1 MAFTHLHVH
10 TEYSLLDGSSKI
22 GELAARAK
30 ELGMDSM
37 AITDHGVMYGVI
49 DFYRAARAA
58 GVKPIIGCE
67 VYVSPGSRFDRETV
81 HGEDRYYHLVLLAEN
96 NTGYQNLMKIVSKG
110 FVDGFYYKPR
120 IDEEVM
126 REYHEGII
134 ALSACLAGEVPRY
147 LEKGLY
153 EDAKAAAKRHLEIF
167 GDGNYFLELQDH
179 GIPMQRQVNQGIM
192 RLSKELNIPLV
203 ATNDCHYINAEDW
216 EAHDILLCIQTGK
229 KVSDENRMRY
239 EGGQYYVK
247 SEEEMRRLFPYAPEA
262 IENTHK
268 IAERCNVEIEFGV
281 TKLPRFDVPEGY
293 DSWGYLNYLCD
304 EGFAMRYPND
314 DGTLRARL
322 DYELGTI
329 KSMGYVDYFLIVWDF
344 INFAKS
350 HGIAV
355 GPGRGSAA
363 GSIVAYCLKITDIDP
378 IRYQLLFERF
388 LNPERVSMPDIDVDF
403 CFERRQE
410 VIEYVR
416 RKYGDDCVVQ
426 IVTFGTLAA
435 RGVIRDVGRVLD
447 MPYAQVDS
455 IAKMI
460 PQELNI
466 TIDKALTMNPELK
479 KAYEEQD
486 EIHYLID
493 MARRLEGLPRHT
505 SMHAAGVV
513 ISQKDV
519 YMPKLVGHSEEE
531 AEKVLQG
538 LDLTMQAEQKN
549 SDEVEKG
556 IVISQKEEPDTV
568 IPRFS
573 KVTVV
578 ISAGSDKVDLS
589 ELGLSGMTLETAV
602 RLLEGKNL
610 KADVREE
617 ASEEVA
623 SGTIIRYEPE
633 ETVALGSTVTF
644 YVSTGPEEEFVPVPN
659 LYGKTDAEAAAL
671 LSAAGLVT
679 GEVSKEY
686 DSMISAGHVISQGV
700 EAGTQVAPGDT
711 VDYTLS
717 LGPKAPKK
725 QFIASLDASYPLQV
739 SYGPGAASS
748 EIQILIRLK
757 QTVNGKVTYTKLA
770 EPKSYSA
777 DTTLNI
783 KLDRI
788 RGADGVQTG
797 EVEIVDLT
805 NNVVLTSYNVTFT
818 EVDG

>member
-293 DSWGYLNYLCD
+293 DSWGYLNHLCD

-403 CFERRQE
+403 CYERRQE
-410 VIEYVR
+410 VIDYV
-416 RKYGDDCVVQ
+416 
-426 IVTFGTLAA
+426 
-435 RGVIRDVGRVLD
+435 
-447 MPYAQVDS
+447 
-455 IAKMI
+455 
-460 PQELNI
+460 
-466 TIDKALTMNPELK
+466 
-479 KAYEEQD
+479 
-486 EIHYLID
+486 
-493 MARRLEGLPRHT
+493 
-505 SMHAAGVV
+505 
-513 ISQKDV
+513 
-519 YMPKLVGHSEEE
+519 
-531 AEKVLQG
+531 
-538 LDLTMQAEQKN
+538 
-549 SDEVEKG
+549 VEK
-556 IVISQKEEPDTV
+556 
-568 IPRFS
+568 
-573 KVTVV
+573 
-578 ISAGSDKVDLS
+578 
-589 ELGLSGMTLETAV
+589 
-602 RLLEGKNL
+602 
-610 KADVREE
+610 
-617 ASEEVA
+617 
-623 SGTIIRYEPE
+623 
-633 ETVALGSTVTF
+633 
-644 YVSTGPEEEFVPVPN
+644 
-659 LYGKTDAEAAAL
+659 
-671 LSAAGLVT
+671 
-679 GEVSKEY
+679 
-686 DSMISAGHVISQGV
+686 
-700 EAGTQVAPGDT
+700 
-711 VDYTLS
+711 
-717 LGPKAPKK
+717 
-725 QFIASLDASYPLQV
+725 
-739 SYGPGAASS
+739 
-748 EIQILIRLK
+748 
-757 QTVNGKVTYTKLA
+757 
-770 EPKSYSA
+770 
-777 DTTLNI
+777 
-783 KLDRI
+783 
-788 RGADGVQTG
+788 
-797 EVEIVDLT
+797 
-805 NNVVLTSYNVTFT
+805 
-818 EVDG
+818 